1 MTGKVH
7 YKPEGYNTLQP
18 YLIVSDAGGLIDFLK
33 QAFDAEDRSRM
44 QAPDGR
50 IIHAEVSIGD
60 SVVMISQ
67 HDPGEPAFTAML
79 HMYLPDPDEAY
90 RRALQ
95 AGATS
100 LREPADEFYG
110 DRMGGVQDRFGNQW
124 WLAAHIE
131 DVSAE
136 ELQRRIQEQR

>member
-18 YLIVSDAGGLIDFLK
+18 YMIVSDVVGLIDFLK
-33 QAFDAEDRSRM
+33 QAFDANDRSRM
-44 QAPDGR
+44 QAPDGGVV
-50 IIHAEVSIGD
+50 HAEVSIGD

-67 HDPGEPAFTAML
+67 HDPGEPGFTSML
-79 HMYLPDPDEAY
+79 YMYLPDPDEAY

-100 LREPADEFYG
+100 LREPTNEFYG
-110 DRMGGVQDRFGNQW
+110 DRTCGVQDPFGNQW
-124 WLAAHIE
+124 WIAAHVE